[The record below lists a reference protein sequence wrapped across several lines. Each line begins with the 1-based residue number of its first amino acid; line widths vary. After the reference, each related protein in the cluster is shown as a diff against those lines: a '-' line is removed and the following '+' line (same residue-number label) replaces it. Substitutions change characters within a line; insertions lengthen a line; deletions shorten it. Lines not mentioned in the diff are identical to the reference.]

1 MNRGVQKMCTNMQL
15 RDIFDGFNH
24 SVGLLMSHRA
34 YGMHL
39 DLKRYQVPNWQK
51 ISEIEGCNGPISRNV
66 LKIEVSVQDASLYK
80 MVWDTYLMN
89 LWTSKACLWIHICR
103 SIIWWICVFNSLDVP
118 HYLMTQKRRATNK
131 KGNTRKARPEQE
143 RRGMQCK
150 VAR

>member
-1 MNRGVQKMCTNMQL
+1 MCTNMQF

-66 LKIEVSVQDASLYK
+66 LKIEVSVQDGLGHIFDEFVDLKSLLVDPYLSLH
-80 MVWDTYLMN
+80 YLMN
-89 LWTSKACLWIHICR
+89 L
-103 SIIWWICVFNSLDVP
+103 CV
-118 HYLMTQKRRATNK
+118 
-131 KGNTRKARPEQE
+131 
-143 RRGMQCK
+143 
-150 VAR
+150 

>member
-1 MNRGVQKMCTNMQL
+1 MCTNMQF

-34 YGMHL
+34 YGMHI

-51 ISEIEGCNGPISRNV
+51 ISEIEGCNGPISINV

-89 LWTSKACLWIHICR
+89 L
-103 SIIWWICVFNSLDVP
+103 CV
-118 HYLMTQKRRATNK
+118 
-131 KGNTRKARPEQE
+131 
-143 RRGMQCK
+143 
-150 VAR
+150 